1 MFVNTGEKLMEKEF
15 VEKMKKS
22 LLELKKQILESLA
35 ENNTE
40 YKQIVDGMRAQDVI
54 DIASDV
60 VDSRMLET
68 MSTKD
73 SNRLTAINNALTRI
87 EQGKYGL
94 CLKCGKK
101 IPKERL
107 AALPYAALCI
117 NCKASDEK
125 HNR

>member
-1 MFVNTGEKLMEKEF
+1 MEKEF

>member
-1 MFVNTGEKLMEKEF
+1 MEKDF

-101 IPKERL
+101 IPQERL

-117 NCKASDEK
+117 NCKTSDEK